1 MVYIIYYL
9 LLMSII
15 NDVTKIYRYCYEI
28 ITKKERKEE
37 REKRKRDK
45 CVSIKKVQRRLIGK
59 ATAVPSPTLHLSKWQ
74 GVAVSC

>member
-15 NDVTKIYRYCYEI
+15 NDVTKIYCYCYEI

-37 REKRKRDK
+37 RTNACQSRKYKED
-45 CVSIKKVQRRLIGK
+45 
-59 ATAVPSPTLHLSKWQ
+59 
-74 GVAVSC
+74 